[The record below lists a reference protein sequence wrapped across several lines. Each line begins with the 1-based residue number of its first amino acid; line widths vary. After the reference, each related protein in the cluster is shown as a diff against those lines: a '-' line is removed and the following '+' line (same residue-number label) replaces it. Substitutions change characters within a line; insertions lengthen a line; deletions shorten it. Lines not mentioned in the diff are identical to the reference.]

1 MDDSVR
7 EMMVVIVE
15 QLKAYVD
22 GNEDALL
29 ELTEVLD
36 SGRYDAE
43 VVSRAFEMIFR
54 ALEPYARE
62 DFVAEPMK
70 DKERTSVRVPTGSE
84 RALLMTNPA
93 FGYLFGLL
101 ESGHVSQEQFEEIMI
116 RAKEMG
122 SSLSNE
128 SQAKDLATDVLI
140 RWFDDEHGVT
150 FDPTSSAWVH

>member
-36 SGRYDAE
+36 SGRFDAE
-43 VVSRAFEMIFR
+43 VVNRAFEMIFS

-62 DFVAEPMK
+62 DYVPEAT
-70 DKERTSVRVPTGSE
+70 KERSSVRVPTGPE
-84 RALLMTNPA
+84 RALLLTNPA

-101 ESGHVSQEQFEEIMI
+101 EGGKVTPEQFEEILV

-122 SSLSNE
+122 SALDSE
-128 SQAKDLATDVLI
+128 TQAKELATDVLI
-140 RWFDDEHGVT
+140 RWFDDENGVAA
-150 FDPTSSAWVH
+150 DPVSSAWVH

>member
-36 SGRYDAE
+36 SGRFDAE
-43 VVSRAFEMIFR
+43 VVNRAFEMIFS

-62 DFVAEPMK
+62 DYVPEVA
-70 DKERTSVRVPTGSE
+70 KERSNVRVPTGPE
-84 RALLMTNPA
+84 RALLLTNPA

-101 ESGHVSQEQFEEIMI
+101 EGGKVTPEQFEEILI

-122 SSLSNE
+122 ASLDSE

-140 RWFDDEHGVT
+140 RWFDNENGDSH
-150 FDPTSSAWVH
+150 DPASSAWVH

>member
-7 EMMVVIVE
+7 EMMVVIVA

-36 SGRYDAE
+36 SGRFDAE
-43 VVSRAFEMIFR
+43 VVNRAFEMIFS

-62 DFVAEPMK
+62 DYVPEAV
-70 DKERTSVRVPTGSE
+70 KERSLVRVPTGPE
-84 RALLMTNPA
+84 RALLLTNPA

-101 ESGHVSQEQFEEIMI
+101 EGGKVTPEQFEEILV

-122 SSLSNE
+122 SSLDSE
-128 SQAKDLATDVLI
+128 TQAKELATDVLI
-140 RWFDDEHGVT
+140 RWFDDENGVS
-150 FDPTSSAWVH
+150 FSPSSSAWVH